1 MADRVEVRNV
11 TIPAGTLSTAPQVTS
26 LTWRQGYPV
35 RVELRFPPGP
45 SGLVGV
51 KLRHSGVEVIPKS
64 GSAFLIAD
72 NEIVGWDIES
82 DLYQPNWQFVAYNEG
97 VYDHTIQIR
106 MLLNELGR
114 PSLARV
120 ANVPL
125 QLPTTSQG
133 TLLEGIGG

>member
-1 MADRVEVRNV
+1 MADRIEVRNV

-114 PSLARV
+114 PSLVRV

>member
-1 MADRVEVRNV
+1 MADRIEIRDV

-114 PSLARV
+114 PSLVRV

-133 TLLEGIGG
+133 ALLEGIGG